1 MIILADPEIRNLVKE
16 KAMIVPFDEKKLQAV
31 SYDISSS
38 DIVMAYQSLDKAV
51 DLRNKKQMEL
61 VTRKI
66 DITKGYHIK
75 PNEYLLVKTKEKF
88 FIPANMT
95 AHVRPRTTFNRF
107 GLVVSDQHMNPN
119 FKGYLYLGLY
129 NATPNIIDIYPDLAI
144 AQMVFE
150 EVTGDITETKLYD
163 RKKAAKYQDEDDFV
177 TPSLDDDISD
187 TERKKVDAFINALVG
202 R

>member
-1 MIILADPEIRNLVKE
+1 MILADTEIRKLVKE

-31 SYDISSS
+31 SYDILSS

-95 AHVRPRTTFNRF
+95 AHVRPRTTFTRF

-177 TPSLDDDISD
+177 TPSLDDDISE
-187 TERKKVDAFINALVG
+187 TEREKVDAFINGLVG

>member
-1 MIILADPEIRNLVKE
+1 MILADTEIRKLVKE

>member
-1 MIILADPEIRNLVKE
+1 
-16 KAMIVPFDEKKLQAV
+16 MIVPFDEKKLQAV

>member
-1 MIILADPEIRNLVKE
+1 MILADTEIRKLVKE

-95 AHVRPRTTFNRF
+95 AHVRPRTTFTRF

-177 TPSLDDDISD
+177 TPSLDDDISE
-187 TERKKVDAFINALVG
+187 TEREKVDAFINALVG

>member
-1 MIILADPEIRNLVKE
+1 MILADTEIRKLVKE

-95 AHVRPRTTFNRF
+95 AHVRPRTTFTRF

-150 EVTGDITETKLYD
+150 EVTGDIAETKLYD

-177 TPSLDDDISD
+177 TPSLDDDISE
-187 TERKKVDAFINALVG
+187 TEREKVDAFINALVG

>member
-1 MIILADPEIRNLVKE
+1 
-16 KAMIVPFDEKKLQAV
+16 
-31 SYDISSS
+31 
-38 DIVMAYQSLDKAV
+38 MAYQSLDKAV